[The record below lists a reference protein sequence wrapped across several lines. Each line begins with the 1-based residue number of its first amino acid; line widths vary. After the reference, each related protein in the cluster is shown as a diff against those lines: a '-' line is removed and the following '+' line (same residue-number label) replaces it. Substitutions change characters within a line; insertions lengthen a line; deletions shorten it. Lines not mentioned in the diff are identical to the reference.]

1 MSYRSITIR
10 HLISCAAVLFTLTCS
25 AANKAATAAPEFT
38 HAQQSAWI
46 NSQPLELG
54 DFKGR
59 VLLIDVWTFDCWNCY
74 RSIPWLKSM
83 ESRLGPKGLALLGV
97 HSPEFP
103 HEQERAR
110 VIAKVK
116 EFGIAHPVMLDND
129 YTYWRALDNHY
140 WPAFYVIDKQGRLRG
155 KFVGETHVGD
165 ERAKQVE
172 ALITNLLAE

>member
-1 MSYRSITIR
+1 MSYRFITIP

-25 AANKAATAAPEFT
+25 AGNTAATGAPVFT
-38 HAQQSAWI
+38 HAEASAWI
-46 NSQPLELG
+46 NSRPLGLG

-103 HEQERAR
+103 HEQEQIGRA
-110 VIAKVK
+110 
-116 EFGIAHPVMLDND
+116 
-129 YTYWRALDNHY
+129 
-140 WPAFYVIDKQGRLRG
+140 
-155 KFVGETHVGD
+155 HV
-165 ERAKQVE
+165 
-172 ALITNLLAE
+172 